1 MFDGSD
7 TVVLYDELAYEEIRP
22 VKWVPL
28 AGSVDAAM
36 AASFIA
42 ATKLPKAVVDL
53 QLNERTDITNGH
65 IGAPQRDSILQAGFA
80 LQKVGVI
87 PASVDVTKTLDDLI
101 DNSYV

>member
-1 MFDGSD
+1 M
-7 TVVLYDELAYEEIRP
+7 
-22 VKWVPL
+22 
-28 AGSVDAAM
+28 
-36 AASFIA
+36 
-42 ATKLPKAVVDL
+42 VDL

-80 LQKVGVI
+80 LQKAGVI